1 MKKKIIATMS
11 IMAATVLITGCNQK
25 KVEPEVVSTYHL
37 DKRNQEVR
45 NTKIQSISLED
56 GILKTKITGVT
67 YSPEYAINY
76 NLIEKQKCKKVWNPV
91 LNMEIPDCKTYYE
104 KEERK
109 QDGHVYTDKYFKTTE
124 GLKNKEVD
132 VKIIINDGNQT
143 TEVEKELKTD
153 DNGTVKLNIK
163 KVVFTKVKEPKE
175 VKVEITSMADKT
187 KKYKATMDEKEL
199 VILKAQYNQE
209 VAEAKAKAK
218 REAKAK
224 AEAEKRAKIEAEK
237 QAKIE
242 AALKKAKAE
251 REAKAKAEREAKKL
265 QEEKEAKEPS
275 WIVEK
280 FNKITDMASQA
291 IDDILE

>member
-11 IMAATVLITGCNQK
+11 IMTATVLITGCNQK
-25 KVEPEVVSTYHL
+25 NVEPEVVSTYHL

-124 GLKNKEVD
+124 GLKNKDVD

-143 TEVEKELKTD
+143 TEIEKELKTD
-153 DNGTVKLNIK
+153 DNGTVELNIK
-163 KVVFTKVKEPKE
+163 KIVFTKVKEPKE

-199 VILKAQYNQE
+199 IILKAQYNKE
-209 VAEAKAKAK
+209 VA
-218 REAKAK
+218 EAKAK

-251 REAKAKAEREAKKL
+251 REAKAKAEQEAKKL

-280 FNKITDMASQA
+280 FNTITDMASKA